1 MLRDGHWTGR
11 GSILADG
18 QSRGQPVECEV
29 DVLRDEKGVT
39 VTGQWR
45 QAERNDRDVS
55 VRVAG
60 NEVGTYTLAV
70 RLNGETLQG
79 TAKLDS
85 PPNLGLLWNDAGSV
99 HATFALFEVAGGFGF
114 RGFVRDGTRVFT
126 WEMAMSMRPGP
137 AHGGNV
143 VSLPRR
149 RR

>member
-1 MLRDGHWTGR
+1 MLRDGHWAGR
-11 GSILADG
+11 GSVLADG

-29 DVLRDEKGVT
+29 EVLRDDQGIT
-39 VTGQWR
+39 VRGQWR
-45 QAERNDRDVS
+45 QEQTDRDVS

-60 NEVGTYTLAV
+60 NEVGTYTLVV

-85 PPNLGLLWNDAGSV
+85 PPNLGLVWNDSGSV
-99 HATFALFEVAGGFGF
+99 HATFALFEVTGGFGF
-114 RGFVRDGTRVFT
+114 RGFVRDGARLFT
-126 WEMAMSMRPGP
+126 WEMAMSMRSGP
-137 AHGGNV
+137 PHGGNV